1 MNPVKLLAPS
11 TILAALILLAA
22 CGGDD
27 PATPDAGGAEPDL
40 STIEESLVD
49 DGATPEDPS
58 VDDPMATTP
67 TDLPDPCTLLAPET
81 ATAVIGEPATSS
93 GAVPQLGTNGLEC
106 TYAAT
111 SGSSLAIQVASG
123 REAYD
128 IAREQGT
135 GGFADAGDTQDVS
148 GLGEDAYVGIGSYGP
163 VKISWFQDDLALA
176 IEIRD
181 VGATEPRTVAEYED
195 LAHQV
200 SDQIG

>member
-1 MNPVKLLAPS
+1 MKPVKLLAPP
-11 TILAALILLAA
+11 TILAALTLLAG

-27 PATPDAGGAEPDL
+27 TATPGAGADPDL
-40 STIEESLVD
+40 STVEESLVD
-49 DGATPEDPS
+49 DGATAEDPS
-58 VDDPMATTP
+58 VDDPMATAP
-67 TDLPDPCTLLAPET
+67 TDLPDPCTLLSPET

-163 VKISWFQDDLALA
+163 VKISWFEDDLALA